1 MKYQLRLVNMKIQ
14 ALKFWNVSLP
24 GVKKRA
30 VRRLKLSTNSPTI
43 SPVKRDLHL
52 YRVNVKSLG
61 RPSITKEKVETFLE
75 NYENT
80 VVVPD
85 IKKGKKGLRYRL
97 MSIRNLHLNLF
108 LFICYLA
115 TNVYLFFSCL

>member
-1 MKYQLRLVNMKIQ
+1 MTRRLKRK
-14 ALKFWNVSLP
+14 LKSTNSMSSLIDEISAETSEHEDTSTQILECLP
-24 GVKKRA
+24 PRSKKRA

-85 IKKGKKGLRYRL
+85 IKKGKKRSSL
-97 MSIRNLHLNLF
+97 
-108 LFICYLA
+108 
-115 TNVYLFFSCL
+115 

>member
-1 MKYQLRLVNMKIQ
+1 MTRRLKRKLKSTNSMSSLIDEISTEASEHEDTSTKI
-14 ALKFWNVSLP
+14 LECHPPRS
-24 GVKKRA
+24 KKRA

-61 RPSITKEKVETFLE
+61 GPSITKEKVETFLE

-85 IKKGKKGLRYRL
+85 IKKGKKRSSL
-97 MSIRNLHLNLF
+97 
-108 LFICYLA
+108 
-115 TNVYLFFSCL
+115 

>member
-1 MKYQLRLVNMKIQ
+1 MKIQ

-43 SPVKRDLHL
+43 NPVKRDLHL

-85 IKKGKKGLRYRL
+85 IKKGKKRSSL
-97 MSIRNLHLNLF
+97 
-108 LFICYLA
+108 
-115 TNVYLFFSCL
+115 

>member
-85 IKKGKKGLRYRL
+85 IKKVKKVFVIG
-97 MSIRNLHLNLF
+97 
-108 LFICYLA
+108 
-115 TNVYLFFSCL
+115 